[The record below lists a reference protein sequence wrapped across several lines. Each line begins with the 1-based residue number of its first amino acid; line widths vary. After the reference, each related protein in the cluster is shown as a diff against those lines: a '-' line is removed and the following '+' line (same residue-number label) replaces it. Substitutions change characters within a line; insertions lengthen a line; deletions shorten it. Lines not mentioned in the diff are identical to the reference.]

1 MSVTRDTRYVEI
13 CTKVNKLNIKVGKA
27 KDFDLRRSNY
37 WKDFDAHNVIF
48 ERIAILEDIKTA
60 EKVILRALKKY
71 RKSSP
76 KGGKLEWL
84 EGISYEEAK
93 SIALNTLK
101 SENIIFHIPTESLYL
116 DYIPKQDASVMEIM
130 IFGSSFDGYMYWGS
144 FEECAKVANEQRQA
158 TITELR
164 TCLFFELRRWR
175 HFGETPDEEA
185 VTYWREIV
193 RKITEK
199 YIAGERKS

>member
-1 MSVTRDTRYVEI
+1 MPVTRDTRYVEI

-27 KDFDLRRSNY
+27 KNLNLRLLNY
-37 WKDFDAHNVIF
+37 WKDFDVHNVIF

-71 RKSSP
+71 RKLSP
-76 KGGKLEWL
+76 KKRKLEWL
-84 EGISYEEAK
+84 EGITYEDAK

-101 SENIIFHIPTESLYL
+101 SENIRCHIPTESLYL
-116 DYIPKQDASVMEIM
+116 DLIPKQEAPVIEIM

-144 FEECAKVANEQRQA
+144 SEECAKVANEQRQA

-175 HFGETPDEEA
+175 HFGKSPDDEA
-185 VTYWREIV
+185 LIYWREIV
-193 RKITEK
+193 RKIREK
-199 YIAGERKS
+199 YIAGECKS